1 VTDIWGYILV
11 GLFTLVGAIV
21 GGIVPHILHQRS
33 LSKQRK
39 WALEDEARKTKRE
52 LVNKRLGNVEEVIGL
67 MVIVID
73 DAVGEAIDLQ
83 SRANNK
89 TIEEAKNRIAM
100 KNSDC
105 WAAVLLTGSDELQ
118 ESYRVISQM
127 YSDLLELDNI
137 PENQEAWDKV
147 RDAQIAAIEIIDN
160 MRAFR

>member
-1 VTDIWGYILV
+1 
-11 GLFTLVGAIV
+11 
-21 GGIVPHILHQRS
+21 
-33 LSKQRK
+33 
-39 WALEDEARKTKRE
+39 
-52 LVNKRLGNVEEVIGL
+52 
-67 MVIVID
+67 
-73 DAVGEAIDLQ
+73 
-83 SRANNK
+83 
-89 TIEEAKNRIAM
+89 M